1 MKGKFFLKTYLDL
14 RQRIYYYEISNIQ
27 DSGNKYLR
35 GAAMKSSHLL
45 VGTLI
50 AITAAPI
57 TASGQSNLT
66 FGTVGYDY
74 YVQLYQLVITAIV
87 INNDTYP
94 SDSCYISFFLEG
106 TDPPYYI
113 FLGERFIPPIPDF
126 SGTGLTFSTYCS
138 PYLGSWWIG
147 IIIDYTDMVNESNE
161 MDNEW
166 HSTIPLQLV
175 IPPNAPILKYPLSD
189 ATGIPVDPILR
200 WEYGGGGMPDLYWIE
215 VYDDLGACVYSNS
228 TNIKQQQVG
237 PLSYNTMYSWKV
249 YAENIAGASP
259 YSEEWSFTTEVGIGI
274 GENHTEIPHA
284 FALTPPYPNPFN
296 TVTKIALDLPES
308 SIVRL
313 KIHDMLGREIETL
326 IDGPIAAGE
335 HEIVWH
341 AEGLTSGIHLC
352 HFEADGFVET
362 RKLILQR

>member
-1 MKGKFFLKTYLDL
+1 MK
-14 RQRIYYYEISNIQ
+14 E
-27 DSGNKYLR
+27 
-35 GAAMKSSHLL
+35 SHLL
-45 VGTLI
+45 VVVFFVLTTM
-50 AITAAPI
+50 AITVY
-57 TASGQSNLT
+57 GQSNLT
-66 FGTVGYDY
+66 FETVGYEY

-94 SDSCYISFFLEG
+94 SDSCYMSFFLEG
-106 TDPPYYI
+106 THPPYYI

-126 SGTGLTFSTYCS
+126 SGTGVTFKTYLS

-200 WEYGGGGMPDLYWIE
+200 WDYGGGGVPDLYWVE
-215 VYDDLGACVYSNS
+215 VYDDLGSCVYSNS
-228 TNIKQQQVG
+228 TTIKQQQVG

-259 YSEEWSFTTEVGIGI
+259 YSEEWSFTTEIGIGI
-274 GENHTEIPHA
+274 GENHTEIPRE
-284 FALTPPYPNPFN
+284 FALKPPYPNPFN
-296 TVTKIALDLPES
+296 PVTTIGFDLPKPG
-308 SIVRL
+308 IVRL
-313 KIHDMLGREIETL
+313 KIYDPLGREIETL
-326 IDGPIAAGE
+326 IDGPMAAGE
-335 HEIVWH
+335 HEITWY
-341 AEGLTSGIHLC
+341 AERLTSGIYLC
-352 HFEADGFVET
+352 RLETDGFVDT
-362 RKLILQR
+362 RKLVLQK